1 MGAQIT
7 DVFISYKAEDR
18 RRVQPLVQAL
28 QADGLAVWWDEH
40 IGAGDAW
47 RETIEKQLD
56 TARCVLVAWSK
67 RSVGPEGRFV
77 RDEASRAQLRG
88 VYVPVLIDAVKP
100 PLGFGES
107 QATSLR
113 GWRGDLSDPRYQAVL
128 ASVRRIT
135 GAKSSAAVATRDQ
148 PSGVSRRGVVVGGG
162 AVAAMAAAGVGG
174 WVLLKPGAA
183 AASNSIAVLPFANL
197 SGDPAQAYF
206 SDGIAEELRGALARL
221 AGLKV
226 VGRTSSEVVRDKDA
240 ETAARELGVPNILT
254 GSVRRS
260 PATIR
265 VSAQLIDGTGGM
277 ERWSE
282 SYDRPPGDT
291 IKIQTDIAENVAR
304 ALQVALGTAGKAAIT
319 LGGTDNPNAQNLLLE
334 ADAASSLEGPDNQ
347 QRAIDLL
354 DRAIA
359 LDPNYARAY
368 ALKAIMVLWK
378 YNQTSRASSEL
389 ARGRAEALANAQ
401 KAISI
406 APNLPI
412 AHGALA
418 EIHWSNLDLS
428 AAAAEYRKVFALQPD
443 DPDEMRSYSRFLS
456 AMGDHSK
463 ALQLADEA
471 LALDPL
477 DPESFRMRG
486 IVLFNARRYTESLKT
501 FEEFRGEPS
510 QTFWFPNKR
519 GDTLTMLG
527 RTGEARKAYAEIPQD
542 DVFRLTGE
550 AIIAARLG
558 DRSTSLENIRMVEQ
572 SYGDA
577 ASYQYGQI
585 YAQLGDADQAF
596 AALDLAW
603 QIKDAGLLSAKV
615 DPFLDPIRRDPR
627 FARLLAKVG
636 FPV

>member
-1 MGAQIT
+1 MT

-28 QADGLAVWWDEH
+28 QADGLSVWWDEH

-56 TARCVLVAWSK
+56 TARCVLVVWSK

-113 GWRGDLSDPRYQAVL
+113 GWRGDPSDPRYQAAL

-135 GAKSSAAVATRDQ
+135 GIKSNTALTTSAQ
-148 PSGVSRRGVVVGGG
+148 GSSVSRRAVLGGG
-162 AVAAMAAAGVGG
+162 AVAAVAVAGVGG
-174 WVLLKPGAA
+174 WVLLKPGSA

-197 SGDPAQAYF
+197 SGDPTQAYF
-206 SDGIAEELRGALARL
+206 SDGIAEELRSALARL

-226 VGRTSSEVVRDKDA
+226 VGRTSSEAVRDKDA
-240 ETAARELGVPNILT
+240 ETAARELGVPNVLT

-260 PATIR
+260 AATIR
-265 VSAQLIDGTGGM
+265 VSAQLIDGTSGM
-277 ERWSE
+277 EGWSQ

-291 IKIQTDIAENVAR
+291 IRIQTDIAENVAR
-304 ALQVALGTAGKAAIT
+304 ALKVALGSTGDAALT
-319 LGGTDNPNAQNLLLE
+319 VGGTENPQAQNLLLE
-334 ADAASSLEGPDNQ
+334 AEAVSNLEGPENR

-354 DRAIA
+354 DRAISI
-359 LDPNYARAY
+359 DPNYAQAY
-368 ALKAIMVLWK
+368 ALKAILLLWK
-378 YNQTSRASSEL
+378 YNSQSRQLSEL
-389 ARGRAEALANAQ
+389 ARGRAEALRNAK

-418 EIHWSNLDLS
+418 EIHHSNLDLR
-428 AAAAEYRKVFALQPD
+428 AAAEEYRKVMALASG
-443 DPDEMRSYSRFLS
+443 DPDELKSYSRFVS
-456 AMGDHSK
+456 TMGDHSK
-463 ALQLADEA
+463 ALRLADEA

-477 DPESFRMRG
+477 DPESFRIRG
-486 IVLFNARRYTESLKT
+486 IVLFNARRYNEALKSY
-501 FEEFRGEPS
+501 EEFRGESP
-510 QTFWFPNKR
+510 QVRRFPTRR

-527 RTGEARKAYAEIPQD
+527 RIDEARKAYAEIPED
-542 DVFRLTGE
+542 DVFRLAGE
-550 AIIAARLG
+550 AIIAARTREPG
-558 DRSTSLENIRMVEQ
+558 TSLEKIRKIEQ
-572 SYGDA
+572 LYGDP

-585 YAQLGDADQAF
+585 YAQLRNADRAF
-596 AALDLAW
+596 SALDRAW

-636 FPV
+636 FPA